1 MLGLLIVCI
10 TVKKGGLSNRSQS
23 QEVTVLGEGCLF
35 RVLFGACSII
45 ILASVLFKSQSCNV
59 LICFLIALL
68 FLAKS

>member
-35 RVLFGACSII
+35 RVLFGDSDP
-45 ILASVLFKSQSCNV
+45 QQ
-59 LICFLIALL
+59 FLEIVVVAIVS
-68 FLAKS
+68 FQAVCHIQQPGRCHV